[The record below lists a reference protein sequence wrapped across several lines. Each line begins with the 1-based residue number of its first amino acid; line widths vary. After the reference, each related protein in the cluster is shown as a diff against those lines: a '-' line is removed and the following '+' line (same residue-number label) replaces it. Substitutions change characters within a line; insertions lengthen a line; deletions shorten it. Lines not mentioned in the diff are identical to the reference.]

1 MSSAFHLTYKVQPTN
16 SSNGY
21 YIRVKSQTVLDYKI
35 LWMLIP
41 YIFQQFLNF
50 STNTNWISN
59 ILIYYSILLCTMTN
73 AELVKLETLMSLFQI
88 RVCRAL
94 LFILHFWNTKK
105 TGSNTKIWNR
115 RAIKLLDR
123 IKGYLHTLIIVIVG
137 HLLYS
142 FSPPI

>member
-1 MSSAFHLTYKVQPTN
+1 
-16 SSNGY
+16 
-21 YIRVKSQTVLDYKI
+21 
-35 LWMLIP
+35 
-41 YIFQQFLNF
+41 
-50 STNTNWISN
+50 
-59 ILIYYSILLCTMTN
+59 MTN

-94 LFILHFWNTKK
+94 LFILHFWYTKK

-115 RAIKLLDR
+115 RAIKLLGR

-137 HLLYS
+137 HLLCS